1 MRTILRTGAIAVGIG
16 AAALVAGPAS
26 AEIPL
31 VDAPSVEVVAPDVAQ
46 SAPIAGDDN
55 AMCSKVTGSFG
66 KDYTACM

>member
-1 MRTILRTGAIAVGIG
+1 MRTMLRTGVIAFGIG

-31 VDAPSVEVVAPDVAQ
+31 VEAPAAEVIAPDAQ
-46 SAPIAGDDN
+46 AAPVFDGD

-66 KDYTACM
+66 KDYQACM